1 MGADMLLYHCECPTS
16 YEKAKPLIEYR
27 IENIDDDILDMIA
40 DELLFHED
48 YDVEEIDLEEDDLYK
63 LDELHAIQSRAMV
76 RRHIREAADSVLN
89 GYRRDLTYLVLK
101 GTSYMFSGG
110 MSWGDEPSDACSLL
124 SLLNCSRVLDGMGH
138 VDFDYD
144 SFKC

>member
-16 YEKAKPLIEYR
+16 YTKAKPVVEYR
-27 IENIDDDILDMIA
+27 IENIDDDTLDMIA

-48 YDVEEIDLEEDDLYK
+48 YDTEEIDLEEDDLYK
-63 LDELHAIQSRAMV
+63 LDELDTIQSRAMV
-76 RRHIREAADSVLN
+76 RRRIKEAVDEIWHP
-89 GYRRDLTYLVLK
+89 RRDVVYLTLK
-101 GTSYMFSGG
+101 DTLYMFSGG

-124 SLLNCSRVLDGMGH
+124 SLLNCSGVFDGMGH
-138 VDFDYD
+138 SDFDYD